1 MLQSYHTANF
11 RQLLANVNTLHLAL
25 HLTPLTSSVPLPF
38 PMRSDV
44 HLVPGQRDATGT
56 QGYYLP
62 IIFPN
67 DFWHLH
73 SQYAP
78 INSTTPTL
86 PLRVVFQPMS
96 YFKFQ
101 LFASMTHG
109 FNEAATKQGASGG
122 AELDEIKRML
132 VETNPWFLALTGLV
146 SALHVL

>member
-1 MLQSYHTANF
+1 MLQLYHTINF
-11 RQLLANVNTLHLAL
+11 PQSLANVNTYCL
-25 HLTPLTSSVPLPF
+25 PLRFPLLILF
-38 PMRSDV
+38 LYILDV
-44 HLVPGQRDATGT
+44 HLVQGQRDATGT

-73 SQYAP
+73 SQYTP
-78 INSTTPTL
+78 INSTTPVL
-86 PLRVVFQPMS
+86 PLRIVFQPMS

-101 LFASMTHG
+101 IFASMTHG
-109 FNEAATKQGASGG
+109 FNEAATKQGAGTS

-146 SALHVL
+146 SALHML